1 MSAGKWHLGLHCD
14 NSSDF
19 CHHPLSHGFEYFH
32 GLPLTNLRDCK
43 AGAGSVFSSAMRLLA
58 LVPLQVTAVALATL
72 AALGRLGLL
81 RVPRPVF
88 ACLLLLAAAGLG
100 ALLGFLH
107 FFRPLNCFLMTNR
120 EVTQQ
125 PLSYDNLTQRLT
137 ADAARFI
144 RRWVPL
150 LEPPPPP
157 PAGSPRGGGRA
168 GPAAAY
174 PLHVRRP
181 PRPGSAEAAAKGT
194 ARPGPGGL
202 TEGRRGRRL
211 LTAMSRA
218 RDAVGSAVP
227 AGALTTGCHTQTR
240 DPRGRPAAP
249 GARGVRVSPAA
260 ARPPW
265 VALYVVL
272 RKGQPC

>member
-43 AGAGSVFSSAMRLLA
+43 AGAGSVFSSAVRLLA

-107 FFRPLNCFLMTNR
+107 FFRPLNC
-120 EVTQQ
+120 
-125 PLSYDNLTQRLT
+125 
-137 ADAARFI
+137 
-144 RRWVPL
+144 
-150 LEPPPPP
+150 
-157 PAGSPRGGGRA
+157 
-168 GPAAAY
+168 
-174 PLHVRRP
+174 
-181 PRPGSAEAAAKGT
+181 
-194 ARPGPGGL
+194 
-202 TEGRRGRRL
+202 
-211 LTAMSRA
+211 
-218 RDAVGSAVP
+218 
-227 AGALTTGCHTQTR
+227 
-240 DPRGRPAAP
+240 
-249 GARGVRVSPAA
+249 
-260 ARPPW
+260 
-265 VALYVVL
+265 
-272 RKGQPC
+272 